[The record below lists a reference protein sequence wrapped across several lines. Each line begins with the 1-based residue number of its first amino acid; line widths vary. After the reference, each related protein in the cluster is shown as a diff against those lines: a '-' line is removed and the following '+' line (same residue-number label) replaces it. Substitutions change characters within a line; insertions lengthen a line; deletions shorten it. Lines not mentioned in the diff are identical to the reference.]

1 MQLATECQPPVVETA
16 RLRYFER
23 MARLYE
29 ARPPAPMAPRSPPNS
44 AGRPVSL
51 PANSDKASIK
61 GQSRTHSPNVHL
73 VLDLHVRF
81 SLPPYSSSRSYSF
94 CASRWLTCSSGAWRS
109 GLCST
114 PLVLRDFLYPTRPG
128 TVSLIAH
135 ASPSRVWHALY
146 SPLYAWPSTPWALPS
161 DDLLGGCDIRDQV
174 RFLVAISSSSQADLE
189 YALAVD
195 LLHVQSSLPSFG
207 SRYRCASSASSR

>member
-29 ARPPAPMAPRSPPNS
+29 ARPPAPLAPRSPPNS

-51 PANSDKASIK
+51 PANRDKASIK

-114 PLVLRDFLYPTRPG
+114 PLALRDFLYPTRPG
-128 TVSLIAH
+128 TVSLTAH
-135 ASPSRVWHALY
+135 ASPPRVWHALY
-146 SPLYAWPSTPWALPS
+146 SLSTPGLRLRGHFLRTTYSA
-161 DDLLGGCDIRDQV
+161 GVTFGV
-174 RFLVAISSSSQADLE
+174 RFVFSPCHC
-189 YALAVD
+189 LAG
-195 LLHVQSSLPSFG
+195 LTLPYT
-207 SRYRCASSASSR
+207 SRSRVRSPPLRPARVVVVHD

>member
-51 PANSDKASIK
+51 PANRDKASIK
-61 GQSRTHSPNVHL
+61 GQSRMHSPNVHL
-73 VLDLHVRF
+73 VLDLHVRL

-94 CASRWLTCSSGAWRS
+94 CASRWLTCSSGVWRS

-114 PLVLRDFLYPTRPG
+114 PLVLRDFLYPPRPG

-146 SPLYAWPSTPWALPS
+146 SLSLRLAFDCV
-161 DDLLGGCDIRDQV
+161 DDLFGRPLWGVWHRDQV
-174 RFLVAISSSSQADLE
+174 RILLVSPCHWTN
-189 YALAVD
+189 LANPVD
-195 LLHVQSSLPSFG
+195 LTH
-207 SRYRCASSASSR
+207 A